1 MLCRIKSTTAIVR
14 KYKGEYKLT
23 LFEGRNEICRGVPV
37 DTENDSIA
45 MAISLAI
52 GEYSGKITADAEE
65 LAGRLVTL
73 FPIDIAEILP
83 QVDKV
88 IDYGLPGGMDVFID
102 SDVFRLDGDSFTNPH
117 AFELWYTAVKHR
129 PVNINP
135 ADYKLFVSIL
145 QSMAQKSLY
154 DPIGMTIIDRLC
166 QSLKGTPVYTD
177 CGIDYYNSYN
187 ISPNDIHPYLDG
199 RKWHLYINSSGL
211 SSLAEIHKIPLKRM
225 RDYIFPYLFPP
236 GQDQKWIGDR
246 RVAGASA
253 NIRMWVFDFKKLAK
267 YDSSLKPSKLTLVD
281 SAGEIIEAKK
291 WLVEV
296 EK

>member
-1 MLCRIKSTTAIVR
+1 MLSRINNTTAIVR
-14 KYKGEYKLT
+14 KSKSAYFLT
-23 LFEGRNEICRGVPV
+23 LFEGKAEICHRVPV
-37 DTENDSIA
+37 DTENDSLQIA
-45 MAISLAI
+45 LEFAID
-52 GEYSGKITADAEE
+52 EYRDKITADAGE
-65 LAGRLVTL
+65 LSGMLLSAS
-73 FPIDIAEILP
+73 PIEIGEVLP

-88 IDYGLPGGMDVFID
+88 IDYGVPGGMDVFIG

-117 AFELWYTAVKHR
+117 PFELWYVATKHR

-135 ADYKLFVSIL
+135 ADYKLFVTIL

-166 QSLKGTPVYTD
+166 QSLKGTPIYTD

-225 RDYIFPYLFPP
+225 RDYISPYLFPP